1 MKKIIFIASIYFLI
15 LAAKVICSEDES
27 FSIRRAYIDVIG
39 VVPTAEEIDWYCVY
53 NKNSY
58 EMAVDWLL
66 KHPNYSWNDISKQ
79 EARKILLSNE
89 YKNFRKMPLSKDKL
103 NKIILYLAGSSDE
116 VADEAV
122 KKASIKF
129 IKDARTSSDNDL
141 EAIDHITYRLMSRV
155 TNIEEANYL
164 SKFLKEKLKTKSEEE
179 AWMDLFDQILHLQDV
194 RNR

>member
-1 MKKIIFIASIYFLI
+1 
-15 LAAKVICSEDES
+15 
-27 FSIRRAYIDVIG
+27 
-39 VVPTAEEIDWYCVY
+39 
-53 NKNSY
+53 
-58 EMAVDWLL
+58 MAVDWLL

-116 VADEAV
+116 ATDEAV
-122 KKASIKF
+122 RKASIKF

-179 AWMDLFDQILHLQDV
+179 A
-194 RNR
+194 

>member
-39 VVPTAEEIDWYCVY
+39 VVPTAEDIEWYCVY

-66 KHPNYSWNDISKQ
+66 KHPNYGWNDISKQ

-103 NKIILYLAGSSDE
+103 NKIILYLAGSSE
-116 VADEAV
+116 EISNESVQ
-122 KKASIKF
+122 KASIKF
-129 IKDARTSSDNDL
+129 IKDARMSSDNDM

-155 TNIEEANYL
+155 TNVEEANYL

-179 AWMDLFDQILHLQDV
+179 AWVDLFDQILHLQDV
-194 RNR
+194 KNR